1 MKIVIAGASSGLG
14 FETAKLFISAGWKV
28 AVCARRVDRLKPLTE
43 LNPDNVTAYQL
54 DICNDSSP
62 TVLQQILQEG
72 EKTDVYFHVA
82 GIGSHNRDLDID
94 KEINTLNTNALGFV
108 KCIDTAYNYFKTVG
122 GGHIAAISS
131 IAGTKGLSAAPSY
144 SATKRMQWTY
154 LQCLEQLSHSSGAGI
169 KITDIRPGF
178 VKTDLL
184 DKNKDYP
191 LLLKPP
197 YAAKI
202 IYKAIIKKKRVKII
216 DWKYSVLVFFWK
228 LIPDFVWE
236 RLKIDAKQK

>member
-54 DICNDSSP
+54 DVCDDSSP

-82 GIGSHNRDLDID
+82 GIGSHHRVLDID
-94 KEINTLNTNALGFV
+94 KEINTLKTNALGFV

-154 LQCLEQLSHSSGAGI
+154 LQCLAQLSHSSGAGI

-184 DKNKDYP
+184 DKKMDYP
-191 LLLKPP
+191 LLLTPP

>member
-28 AVCARRVDRLKPLTE
+28 AVCARRVERLKPLTE

-54 DICNDSSP
+54 DVCDGSSP

-122 GGHIAAISS
+122 GGHIAAITS

-154 LQCLEQLSHSSGAGI
+154 LQCLAQLSHSSGADI

-184 DKNKDYP
+184 DKNMDYP

-202 IYKAIIKKKRVKII
+202 IYKAIINKKRVKII

>member
-28 AVCARRVDRLKPLTE
+28 SVCARRIDRLKALVD

-54 DICNDSSP
+54 DICEDFSP
-62 TVLQQILQEG
+62 TLLQKILSDG
-72 EKTDVYFHVA
+72 DRTDIYFHVA
-82 GIGSHNRDLDID
+82 GIGCHNRELDIN
-94 KEINTLNTNALGFV
+94 KEINTFNTNALGFV
-108 KCIDTAYNYFKTVG
+108 KCIDTAYNYLKTVG
-122 GGHIAAISS
+122 GGQIAAITSV
-131 IAGTKGLSAAPSY
+131 AGTKGLSAAPSY
-144 SATKRMQWTY
+144 SATKRMQWHY
-154 LQCLEQLSHSSGAGI
+154 LQCLAQLSHSSGAGI

-184 DKNKDYP
+184 DKKMDYP
-191 LLLKPP
+191 LLLTPP

-202 IYKAIIKKKRVKII
+202 IYKAIIKKKRIKII
-216 DWKYSVLVFFWK
+216 DWKYAILVFLWK
-228 LIPDFVWE
+228 MIPDFVWE

>member
-28 AVCARRVDRLKPLTE
+28 SVCARRIDRLKELVD

-54 DICNDSSP
+54 DICEDSSP
-62 TVLQQILQEG
+62 TLLQKILSDG
-72 EKTDVYFHVA
+72 DRTDIYFHVA
-82 GIGSHNRDLDID
+82 GIGSHNRDLDIN
-94 KEINTLNTNALGFV
+94 KEINTFNTNALGFV

-122 GGHIAAISS
+122 GGQIAAITSV
-131 IAGTKGLSAAPSY
+131 AGTKGLSAAPSY
-144 SATKRMQWTY
+144 SATKRMQWHY
-154 LQCLEQLSHSSGAGI
+154 LQCLAQLSHSSGAGI

-184 DKNKDYP
+184 DKKMDYP
-191 LLLKPP
+191 LLLTPP

-216 DWKYSVLVFFWK
+216 DWKYAILVLLWK
-228 LIPDFVWE
+228 MIPDFVWE
-236 RLKIDAKQK
+236 RLNIDAKQK

>member
-28 AVCARRVDRLKPLTE
+28 AVCARRIDRLKELVD

-54 DICNDSSP
+54 DICEHSSP
-62 TVLQQILQEG
+62 TLLQKFLSDG
-72 EKTDVYFHVA
+72 DRTDIYFHVA
-82 GIGSHNRDLDID
+82 GIGSHNRDLDIN

-122 GGHIAAISS
+122 GGQIAAITSV
-131 IAGTKGLSAAPSY
+131 AGTKGLSAAPSY
-144 SATKRMQWTY
+144 SATKRMQWHY
-154 LQCLEQLSHSSGAGI
+154 LQCLAQLSHSSRANI
-169 KITDIRPGF
+169 TITDIRPGF

-184 DKNKDYP
+184 DKKMDYP
-191 LLLKPP
+191 LLLTPP

-216 DWKYSVLVFFWK
+216 DWKYAILVFLWK
-228 LIPDFVWE
+228 MIPDFVWE
-236 RLKIDAKQK
+236 QLKIDAKQK

>member
-28 AVCARRVDRLKPLTE
+28 AVCARRIDRLKELVD
-43 LNPDNVTAYQL
+43 LNPDNVIAYQL
-54 DICNDSSP
+54 DICEDFSP
-62 TVLQQILQEG
+62 TLLQKILSDG
-72 EKTDVYFHVA
+72 DRTDIYFHVA
-82 GIGSHNRDLDID
+82 GIGSHNRDLDIN

-122 GGHIAAISS
+122 GGQIAAITSV
-131 IAGTKGLSAAPSY
+131 AGTKGLSAAPSY
-144 SATKRMQWTY
+144 SATKRMQWHY
-154 LQCLEQLSHSSGAGI
+154 LQCLAQLSHSSGAGI

-184 DKNKDYP
+184 DKKMDYP
-191 LLLKPP
+191 LLLTPP

-216 DWKYSVLVFFWK
+216 DWKYAILVFLWK
-228 LIPDFVWE
+228 MIPDFVWE

>member
-28 AVCARRVDRLKPLTE
+28 SVCARRIDRLKELVD

-54 DICNDSSP
+54 DICEDSSP
-62 TVLQQILQEG
+62 TLLQKILSG
-72 EKTDVYFHVA
+72 DRTDIYFHVA
-82 GIGSHNRDLDID
+82 GIGSHNRDLDIN
-94 KEINTLNTNALGFV
+94 KEINTFNTNALGFV

-122 GGHIAAISS
+122 GGQIAAITSV
-131 IAGTKGLSAAPSY
+131 AGTKGLSAAPSY
-144 SATKRMQWTY
+144 SATKRMQWHY
-154 LQCLEQLSHSSGAGI
+154 LQCLAQLSHSSGAGI

-184 DKNKDYP
+184 DKKMDYP
-191 LLLKPP
+191 LLLTPP

-216 DWKYSVLVFFWK
+216 DWKYAILVFLWK
-228 LIPDFVWE
+228 MIPDFVWE

>member
-14 FETAKLFISAGWKV
+14 FETAKLFISVGWKV

-54 DICNDSSP
+54 DICDDSSP

-154 LQCLEQLSHSSGAGI
+154 LQCLAQLSHSSGAGI

>member
-28 AVCARRVDRLKPLTE
+28 SVCARRIDRLKELVD

-54 DICNDSSP
+54 DICEDSSP
-62 TVLQQILQEG
+62 TLLQKILSDG
-72 EKTDVYFHVA
+72 DRTDIYFHVA
-82 GIGSHNRDLDID
+82 GIGSHNRDLDIN
-94 KEINTLNTNALGFV
+94 KEINTFNTNALGFV

-122 GGHIAAISS
+122 GGQIAAITSV
-131 IAGTKGLSAAPSY
+131 AGIKGLSAAPSY
-144 SATKRMQWTY
+144 SATKRMQWHY
-154 LQCLEQLSHSSGAGI
+154 LQCLAQLSHSSGAGI

-184 DKNKDYP
+184 DKKMDYP
-191 LLLKPP
+191 LILTPP

-216 DWKYSVLVFFWK
+216 DWKYAILVFLWK
-228 LIPDFVWE
+228 MIPDFVWE

>member
-1 MKIVIAGASSGLG
+1 MKIVITGASSGLG

-154 LQCLEQLSHSSGAGI
+154 LQCLAQLSHSSGAGI

-228 LIPDFVWE
+228 LIPDFIWE

>member
-28 AVCARRVDRLKPLTE
+28 SVCARRIDRLKELVD

-54 DICNDSSP
+54 DICEDSSP
-62 TVLQQILQEG
+62 TLLQKILSDG
-72 EKTDVYFHVA
+72 DRTDIYFHVA

-122 GGHIAAISS
+122 GGQIAAITSV
-131 IAGTKGLSAAPSY
+131 AGTKGLSAAPSY
-144 SATKRMQWTY
+144 SATKRMQWHY
-154 LQCLEQLSHSSGAGI
+154 LQCLAQLSHSSGAGI

-184 DKNKDYP
+184 DKNMDYP

-202 IYKAIIKKKRVKII
+202 IYKTIIKKKRVKII

>member
-154 LQCLEQLSHSSGAGI
+154 LQCLAQLSHSSGAGI

-184 DKNKDYP
+184 DKNMDYP
-191 LLLKPP
+191 LLLKPQ

-202 IYKAIIKKKRVKII
+202 IYKAIIKKKRVTII

>member
-108 KCIDTAYNYFKTVG
+108 KCIDTAYNYFKSVG
-122 GGHIAAISS
+122 GGHIAAITS

-154 LQCLEQLSHSSGAGI
+154 LQCLAQLSHSSGAGI

>member
-14 FETAKLFISAGWKV
+14 FETAKLFISTGWKV
-28 AVCARRVDRLKPLTE
+28 SVCARRIDRLKELVD

-54 DICNDSSP
+54 DICEDSSP
-62 TVLQQILQEG
+62 TLLQKILSDG
-72 EKTDVYFHVA
+72 DRIDIYFHVA
-82 GIGSHNRDLDID
+82 GIGCHNRELDIN
-94 KEINTLNTNALGFV
+94 KEINTFNTNALGFV

-122 GGHIAAISS
+122 GGQIAAITSV
-131 IAGTKGLSAAPSY
+131 AGTKGLSAAPSY
-144 SATKRMQWTY
+144 SATKRMQWHY
-154 LQCLEQLSHSSGAGI
+154 LQCLAQLSHSSGAGI

-184 DKNKDYP
+184 DKKMDYP
-191 LLLKPP
+191 LLLTPP

-202 IYKAIIKKKRVKII
+202 IYKAIIKKKRIKII
-216 DWKYSVLVFFWK
+216 DWKYAILVLLWK
-228 LIPDFVWE
+228 MIPDFVWE

>member
-28 AVCARRVDRLKPLTE
+28 SVCARRIDRLKE
-43 LNPDNVTAYQL
+43 LVDINPDNVTAYQL
-54 DICNDSSP
+54 DICEDSSP
-62 TVLQQILQEG
+62 TLLQKILSDG
-72 EKTDVYFHVA
+72 DRTDIYFHVA
-82 GIGSHNRDLDID
+82 GIGSHNRDLDIN

-122 GGHIAAISS
+122 GGQIAAITSV
-131 IAGTKGLSAAPSY
+131 AGTKGLSAAPSY
-144 SATKRMQWTY
+144 SATKRMQWHY
-154 LQCLEQLSHSSGAGI
+154 LQCLAQLSHCSGAGI

-184 DKNKDYP
+184 DKKMDYP
-191 LLLKPP
+191 LLLTPP
-197 YAAKI
+197 YSAKI

-216 DWKYSVLVFFWK
+216 DWKYAILVFLWQM
-228 LIPDFVWE
+228 IPDFVWE

>member
-28 AVCARRVDRLKPLTE
+28 SVCARRIDRLKE
-43 LNPDNVTAYQL
+43 LVDLNSDNVTAYQL
-54 DICNDSSP
+54 DICEDSSP
-62 TVLQQILQEG
+62 TLLQKILSDG
-72 EKTDVYFHVA
+72 DRTDIYFHVA
-82 GIGSHNRDLDID
+82 GIGSHNRDLDIN
-94 KEINTLNTNALGFV
+94 KEINTFNTNALGFV
-108 KCIDTAYNYFKTVG
+108 KCIDTAYNYFKTIG
-122 GGHIAAISS
+122 GGQIAAITSV
-131 IAGTKGLSAAPSY
+131 AGTKGLSAAPSY
-144 SATKRMQWTY
+144 SATKRMQWHY
-154 LQCLEQLSHSSGAGI
+154 LQCLAQLSHSSGAGI

-184 DKNKDYP
+184 DKKMDYP
-191 LLLKPP
+191 LLLTPP

-216 DWKYSVLVFFWK
+216 DWKYAILVFLWK
-228 LIPDFVWE
+228 MIPDFVWE

>member
-1 MKIVIAGASSGLG
+1 MKIVITGASSGLG

-43 LNPDNVTAYQL
+43 LKPDNVTAYQL

-154 LQCLEQLSHSSGAGI
+154 LQCLAQLSHSSGAGI